1 MNASKAEFTEFE
13 RKKEKFKQDTKHCKS
28 KLKKLQSAVAKE
40 TASLATKRASL
51 EQMEAENVRLAEE
64 IEQLTA
70 RQQAEEKKLEAL
82 QASLKD
88 KTSDI
93 RAAIEAKKQELIP
106 KQKEATELEEQHRL
120 ARSEYDML
128 SSAQQQARTDLEK
141 YAALRPIT
149 HHPYAIVRESPTNQ
163 PRLFFLL
170 PKEHKRHSR
179 LPKQLQRKLYVT

>member
-149 HHPYAIVRESPTNQ
+149 HTHTPSFESRRLTNHACS
-163 PRLFFLL
+163 FLP